1 MAEVGRASLPLGV
14 MPDAAKTSSAFV
26 CSKRGHP
33 RRGGGCVGRGATSLA
48 LADDS
53 SKASS
58 SDFDATG
65 RHVGHF
71 VAEARP
77 PPPSPLVCAAERP
90 QPSLVGAGTAAA
102 ERLGLLLS
110 LLSLLP
116 RLPRLSPGSEPRASR
131 RCWRFAGDERLRM
144 RSAVAGTKVKRRPLR
159 DAPGGG
165 GDGLGGTAA
174 GARRVPFDPR
184 PAAFRGAFGRETAAA
199 ATAESTAAIFSV
211 VCVTQLTMAPARCG
225 DLLPT
230 TCQALNDEEVT
241 LRWRPLDDAAAC
253 AAYAPPPR
261 DGHTSVASTALS
273 TGAVPGLVSG
283 AASAAAAS
291 GIAPDAGESD
301 APPSQQGMATRV
313 TRKL

>member
-26 CSKRGHP
+26 CSKRGHV
-33 RRGGGCVGRGATSLA
+33 RRGGGCVGRGAASLA
-48 LADDS
+48 LAADA

-71 VAEARP
+71 VAEARLP
-77 PPPSPLVCAAERP
+77 PPPPLVCAAERP
-90 QPSLVGAGTAAA
+90 QPSLVGVGTAAA

-110 LLSLLP
+110 LLSLLSL
-116 RLPRLSPGSEPRASR
+116 LPRLSPGSERRASR
-131 RCWRFAGDERLRM
+131 RCWRFAGDERRRM
-144 RSAVAGTKVKRRPLR
+144 RSAVAGTNVKRRPLC

-174 GARRVPFDPR
+174 GAHRVPFDPR
-184 PAAFRGAFGRETAAA
+184 PAAFRGAF
-199 ATAESTAAIFSV
+199 
-211 VCVTQLTMAPARCG
+211 
-225 DLLPT
+225 
-230 TCQALNDEEVT
+230 
-241 LRWRPLDDAAAC
+241 
-253 AAYAPPPR
+253 
-261 DGHTSVASTALS
+261 
-273 TGAVPGLVSG
+273 GAVPGLVSG